1 MTVDK
6 YIAAGKK
13 NAYKSYDGNAH
24 IEMHHNIKQNQS
36 WKRVFMI
43 SIVAQVM
50 LSWCQKLHV
59 K

>member
-6 YIAAGKK
+6 YIGAAKK
-13 NAYKSYDGNAH
+13 AYKSDDGNAH
-24 IEMHHNIKQNQS
+24 IEMHHNNKQNQR

-43 SIVAQVM
+43 SNVAQVM

-59 K
+59 R